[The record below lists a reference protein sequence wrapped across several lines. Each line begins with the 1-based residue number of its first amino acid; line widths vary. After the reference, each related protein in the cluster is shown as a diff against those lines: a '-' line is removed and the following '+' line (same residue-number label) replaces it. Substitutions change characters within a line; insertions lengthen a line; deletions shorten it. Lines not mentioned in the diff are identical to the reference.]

1 MRTRI
6 SVITLAMGAVMLS
19 SCANDKN
26 QAAAEAPT
34 AQTTPQTTAQV
45 LAPTTQRV
53 AAQSMLQAPAQ
64 SMLQAPAQGLT
75 SNGPV
80 NPFSQKDTSA
90 NTSLVPKPGQ
100 TTLAAEGRD
109 PAEFPGYVEQLKSQ
123 AQQKGISQA
132 TIDSVFTNIHFI
144 DRAISS
150 DNNQLEN
157 KITLDDYL
165 RRVLPAAK
173 IQEGQDLFQQNSDA
187 LQKVSAKYGVQPQYV
202 VALWGMESG
211 YGKIQGKDDVF
222 SALATLAFEGRREVF
237 FTNEFLSALTIVD
250 QGKATS
256 DMMKGSW
263 AGAMGQSQFMP
274 SSYLRY
280 GADGDGDG
288 KIDIWNDTADVYA
301 STANYLSS
309 EGWKNNQSWGQ
320 EVKLPAGFDA
330 TLAGLKNDQMRSVS
344 DWQQKGIVP
353 ADGKSLPTSVTRA
366 WIITPDSDQGRAFL
380 VYDNFRTIMHWNRS
394 TYFAISVG
402 MMADDI
408 AVKPAQ

>member
-1 MRTRI
+1 MRIRV
-6 SVITLAMGAVMLS
+6 SLITLAMGAVMFNS
-19 SCANDKN
+19 YADDKN
-26 QAAAEAPT
+26 QPT
-34 AQTTPQTTAQV
+34 AAVPVTSPFTGSASQQQPTSGHFLNPTSSSSAPLVTPVT
-45 LAPTTQRV
+45 
-53 AAQSMLQAPAQ
+53 
-64 SMLQAPAQGLT
+64 
-75 SNGPV
+75 
-80 NPFSQKDTSA
+80 
-90 NTSLVPKPGQ
+90 PKAGQ

-109 PAEFPGYVEQLKSQ
+109 PAEFPGYVEQLKAK
-123 AQQKGISQA
+123 AQQQGISQA
-132 TIDSVFTNIHFI
+132 TIDSAFANISFI
-144 DRAISS
+144 DRAISA
-150 DNNQLEN
+150 DKNQLEN

-165 RRVLPAAK
+165 RRVLPVAK
-173 IQEGQDLFQQNSDA
+173 IQEGQALFQQNNDA

-211 YGKIQGKDDVF
+211 YGKIQGRDDVF
-222 SALATLAFEGRREVF
+222 SALATLAFEGRREAF
-237 FTNEFLSALTIVD
+237 FTGEFLSALKIVD
-250 QGKATS
+250 QGKASS

-288 KIDIWNDTADVYA
+288 KIDIWNNTADVYA

-330 TLAGLKNDQMRSVS
+330 TLAGLKTEQMRSVS
-344 DWQQKGIVP
+344 DWQQRGVVA
-353 ADGKSLPTSVTRA
+353 ADGKTLPASVTRA
-366 WIITPDSDQGRAFL
+366 WIIIPDSDQGRAFM

-394 TYFAISVG
+394 YYFAISVG

-408 AVKPAQ
+408 AAAAANANGGPENSQ

>member
-1 MRTRI
+1 MRMRL

-26 QAAAEAPT
+26 QAAAAVPAGQIQGSAPT
-34 AQTTPQTTAQV
+34 PAQASPQG
-45 LAPTTQRV
+45 PD
-53 AAQSMLQAPAQ
+53 QAPAG
-64 SMLQAPAQGLT
+64 A
-75 SNGPV
+75 V
-80 NPFSQKDTSA
+80 NPFAPK
-90 NTSLVPKPGQ
+90 NTTTIPAVTPKPGQ
-100 TTLAAEGRD
+100 TTLAAQGRN
-109 PAEFPGYVEQLKSQ
+109 PAEFPGYVEQLKAK
-123 AQQKGISQA
+123 AQQQGISQT
-132 TIDSVFTNIHFI
+132 TIDSAFANIHFI

-150 DNNQLEN
+150 DQNQLEN

-165 RRVLPAAK
+165 RRVLSDSK
-173 IQEGQDLFQQNSDA
+173 IQEGQSLFQQNSQA
-187 LQKVSAKYGVQPQYV
+187 LQQVSAKYGVQPQYV

-222 SALATLAFEGRREVF
+222 SALATLAFEGRREAF
-237 FTNEFLSALTIVD
+237 FTKEFLAALTIVD
-250 QGKATS
+250 QGKAS
-256 DMMKGSW
+256 SEMMKGSW

-288 KIDIWNDTADVYA
+288 KIDIWNNTADVYA

-320 EVKLPAGFDA
+320 EVKLPTGFDT
-330 TLAGLKNDQMRSVS
+330 TLVGLKNDQMRSVS
-344 DWQQKGIVP
+344 DWQQKGIVS
-353 ADGKSLPTSVTRA
+353 ADGKPLPASVTRA

-394 TYFAISVG
+394 YYFAISVG

-408 AVKPAQ
+408 AGAANSVSENSE

>member
-1 MRTRI
+1 MRMRI
-6 SVITLAMGAVMLS
+6 SFITLAMGAVMLS
-19 SCANDKN
+19 SCANDRN
-26 QAAAEAPT
+26 QATAAVPATPPLAGTVNSTPQASGHFLNPTSSPSGSLLTPAAPKSGLPEAPAT
-34 AQTTPQTTAQV
+34 
-45 LAPTTQRV
+45 
-53 AAQSMLQAPAQ
+53 
-64 SMLQAPAQGLT
+64 
-75 SNGPV
+75 
-80 NPFSQKDTSA
+80 
-90 NTSLVPKPGQ
+90 PKPGQ

-109 PAEFPGYVEQLKSQ
+109 PAEFPGYVEQLKTK
-123 AQQKGISQA
+123 AQQEGISPA
-132 TIDSVFTNIHFI
+132 TLDSAFANIHFI

-150 DNNQLEN
+150 DKNQLEN

-173 IQEGQDLFQQNSDA
+173 IQEGQALFQQNHEA
-187 LQKVSAKYGVQPQYV
+187 LQQVSDKYAVQPQYV

-222 SALATLAFEGRREVF
+222 SALATLAFEGRREAF
-237 FTNEFLSALTIVD
+237 FTQEFLSALKIVD
-250 QGKATS
+250 QGKASS

-288 KIDIWNDTADVYA
+288 KIDIWNNTADVYA

-320 EVKLPAGFDA
+320 EIKLPAGFDV
-330 TLAGLKNDQMRSVS
+330 TLAGLKTQQMRSVS
-344 DWQQKGIVP
+344 DWQQSGIVS
-353 ADGKSLPTSVTRA
+353 ADGKPLPTSVTRA
-366 WIITPDSDQGRAFL
+366 WIIIPDSDQGRAFM

-394 TYFAISVG
+394 YYFALSVG

-408 AVKPAQ
+408 AGGAANGTSGPDTSQ